1 MSVRLQKGAVFIG
14 NPLQCE
20 GCITDDGTENSM
32 RLNADIVLD
41 NLPSNLNAHM
51 TGPKT
56 MDLMLGRPQLYAGGS
71 EPFEQN
77 VLYLVNAERIPGRAT
92 VGRGCV
98 IVCIGETPQ
107 LERYRSRCCV
117 ITVRQDAD
125 FYRTFNTLQDI
136 FDRYDAWEDELRGIV
151 EGHGSVDQLL
161 TCSEAVF
168 GNPLYAIDGDFK
180 MLGVSRSVTTIESHT
195 AIAPAD
201 GELLNIG
208 AFDQFL
214 GQHDLSMDEREPL
227 VLTIL
232 DQTTLS
238 YNLFKA
244 DEYQG
249 CLVLHYVDRLYR
261 QSDKP
266 LIAFL
271 GSFLLASMQQLAAQ
285 SPEGPGSL
293 RQAVQALVE
302 ERPLDS
308 IERDIIDA
316 ASNGQRIVCMRM
328 KLSNQLEQ
336 LPLGYVRNTVERS
349 FSRCTVFE
357 YHHNS
362 IVAIIDIDAI
372 GGNGYRQAIAKG
384 VEPFIGSMEMN
395 AGVSAPYVSL
405 LDARSL
411 FLQADRALD
420 MGLLFDA
427 GQRIYFYEDYAL
439 RGLVMNAVSDMRL
452 ELLFPE
458 GLRRL
463 VEHDRASSTSY
474 VDTLRTYLDNN
485 ASVAKTASA
494 LYVHRSTLMERLT
507 RIKRDLGMNL
517 DDPDEQ
523 LHLRLLLKA
532 MQTRD
537 ELREEQGRNMP

>member
-1 MSVRLQKGAVFIG
+1 
-14 NPLQCE
+14 
-20 GCITDDGTENSM
+20 M
-32 RLNADIVLD
+32 RLNADIVFD
-41 NLPSNLNAHM
+41 NLPKDLNAHIS
-51 TGPKT
+51 GPRLT
-56 MDLMLGRPQLYAGGS
+56 ELTLERPQLFVGGD
-71 EPFEQN
+71 EPFEAN
-77 VLYLVNAERIPGRAT
+77 ILYLVNAERVPSRAV

-98 IVCIGETPQ
+98 IVSIGDAPQ
-107 LERYRSRCCV
+107 IERCHKRCTV
-117 ITVRQDAD
+117 ITVSRNAD
-125 FYRTFNTLQDI
+125 FYRTFNTLQRI
-136 FDRYDAWEDELRGIV
+136 FDRYDAWEAELREIV
-151 EGHGSVDQLL
+151 EKHEDIDQLL

-168 GNPLYAIDGDFK
+168 GNPLYAIDGDFR
-180 MLGVSRSVTTIESHT
+180 MLGASHSVATLESHSS
-195 AIAPAD
+195 IAPAD

-214 GQHDLSMDEREPL
+214 GQHGLSMDEREPL

-249 CLVLHYVDRLYR
+249 CLVVHYVNRLYR

-271 GSFLLASMQQLAAQ
+271 GGFLLASMQQLAAQ

-308 IERDIIDA
+308 IERDVIDA
-316 ASNGQRIVCMRM
+316 ANKGQRIVCMRL

-336 LPLGYVRNTVERS
+336 LPLGYVRNTVEKS
-349 FSRCTVFE
+349 FPRCTVFE

-362 IVAIIDIDAI
+362 IVAIIDVDAI
-372 GGNGYRQAIAKG
+372 DGNDYRQAVAKG

-395 AGVSAPYVSL
+395 AGVSAPYDSL

-439 RGLVMNAVSDMRL
+439 RGLVMNAVGDMRL

-463 VEHDRASSTSY
+463 VEHDQASSTSY

-494 LYVHRSTLMERLT
+494 LYVHRSTLMERLS
-507 RIKRDLGMNL
+507 RIKRDLDMDL

-523 LHLRLLLKA
+523 LRLRLLLKA
-532 MQTRD
+532 IQARD
-537 ELREEQGRNMP
+537 ELREEQGLNMP